1 MNKMSYNGYENYQ
14 TWAVALWLDNGES
27 TSDLISDIIKH
38 ARSDYDAAD
47 QLKDIIEDMNPLANQ
62 ASMFTDI
69 LNSALSDINYLEIIE
84 SHKED

>member
-1 MNKMSYNGYENYQ
+1 MSYNGYENYQ
-14 TWAVALWLDNGES
+14 TWAVALWLDNDES

-38 ARSDYDAAD
+38 TRSDYDASD
-47 QLKDIIEDMNPLANQ
+47 QLKDIIEDMNPLADQ

-69 LNSALSDINYLEIIE
+69 LNSALSDVNYLEIIE

>member
-14 TWAVALWLDNGES
+14 TWAVALWLDNDES
-27 TSDLISDIIKH
+27 TSELISDIIKC

-47 QLKDIIEDMNPLANQ
+47 QLRDLIEEMNPLADQ

-69 LNSALSDINYLEIIE
+69 LSSALSNVSYIEIIK
-84 SHKED
+84 SHKEE

>member
-1 MNKMSYNGYENYQ
+1 MSYNGYDNYQ
-14 TWAVALWLDNGES
+14 TWAVALWLDNDES
-27 TSDLISDIIKH
+27 TSNIISDIIEH

-47 QLKDIIEDMNPLANQ
+47 QLRDMIEEMNPLADQ

-69 LNSALSDINYLEIIE
+69 LNSALSDVNYLEIIE

>member
-1 MNKMSYNGYENYQ
+1 MSYNGYENYQ
-14 TWAVALWLDNGES
+14 TWAVALWLDNDES
-27 TSDLISDIIKH
+27 TSELISDIIKR

-47 QLKDIIEDMNPLANQ
+47 QLRDLIEEMNPLADQ

-69 LNSALSDINYLEIIE
+69 LSSALSNVNYIEIIE